1 MLSLFS
7 SSQHL
12 DWLEL
17 LAVSVM
23 WLYFFKYFT
32 LTNRT
37 YILTFFVFVC
47 QSLLDKIG
55 RLFKV
60 NADIEVV
67 CVAGRYAVVDDAC
80 ASIELSTG
88 VDVHEGVSL
97 CSVQDVG
104 DAQALQ
110 AHHIRRHKSASR
122 KENKHICNMKGTLQ
136 VVLNINVTAH

>member
-1 MLSLFS
+1 MCS
-7 SSQHL
+7 S
-12 DWLEL
+12 
-17 LAVSVM
+17 
-23 WLYFFKYFT
+23 
-32 LTNRT
+32 
-37 YILTFFVFVC
+37 ILTFFVFVR
-47 QSLLDKIG
+47 QSLLDKVG

-60 NADIEVV
+60 NADIKVV

-122 KENKHICNMKGTLQ
+122 KEQKQICNIKGTLQ
-136 VVLNINVTAH
+136 VVLNINVTTH